1 MIRVARALSLCALAA
16 TTAGCAAPYYWQA
29 IGGHLELLRKREP
42 IEDVVADPAVDPKLQ
57 TTLTRIA
64 AMRRFAVDE
73 LGLPS
78 NDSYTSYV
86 ALDRPYVVWNV
97 VATEEFSVEPRRWCF
112 PFAGCVA
119 YRGYFDR
126 AKAERFAEKL
136 AEDGLDTHSGGS
148 TAYSTLGYFAD
159 PVLSTMVNG
168 GEQYVASLLFHELAH
183 QKLYIKD
190 DSEFSEAFA
199 MVVEEFG
206 TQRWLSQHGT
216 PADLERYRGR
226 RARRA
231 EFAEL
236 IAAQQA
242 RLARSVSTGGSAE
255 QLRAGKALAFDALRR
270 EYEALKATT
279 WAGNT
284 DYDAWFAQPL
294 NNATLASVATYTRW
308 LPALRAQ
315 LEAVGLD
322 AFYAAAAELED
333 LDAAEREERLRAWA
347 AKATVPATT
356 SDASAS
362 G

>member
-1 MIRVARALSLCALAA
+1 MSLCALAA

-64 AMRRFAVDE
+64 AMRRFASDE

-86 ALDRPYVVWNV
+86 ALDRSYVVWNV
-97 VATEEFSVEPRRWCF
+97 VATDEFSVEPRRWCF

-119 YRGYFDR
+119 YRGYFER
-126 AKAERFAEKL
+126 AKAEHFAQQL

-206 TQRWLSQHGT
+206 TQQWLLQHGT

-226 RARRA
+226 RARRV

-242 RLARSVSTGGSAE
+242 RLRAVYSTGGSPE
-255 QLRAGKALAFDALRR
+255 QLRAAKALAFDALRL
-270 EYEALKATT
+270 EY
-279 WAGNT
+279 AGAES
-284 DYDAWFAQPL
+284 DD
-294 NNATLASVATYTRW
+294 VGGEHG
-308 LPALRAQ
+308 LRR
-315 LEAVGLD
+315 VVR
-322 AFYAAAAELED
+322 AAAQQC
-333 LDAAEREERLRAWA
+333 DARVGRHLYALVARAARAARSRGARGVLRGRRGARGSRCSGARGALARLGGQGDRAGDD
-347 AKATVPATT
+347 VRR
-356 SDASAS
+356 
-362 G
+362 